1 MLGKVPAWQRNI
13 ISSVLRAALFYIKTS
28 LLLNF
33 LYFLKLISYEGQII
47 NNMFEFPTFFVV
59 FLDYIVG
66 QQIGRTA
73 LIVAR
78 CS

>member
-1 MLGKVPAWQRNI
+1 MLGKVPVWQHNI